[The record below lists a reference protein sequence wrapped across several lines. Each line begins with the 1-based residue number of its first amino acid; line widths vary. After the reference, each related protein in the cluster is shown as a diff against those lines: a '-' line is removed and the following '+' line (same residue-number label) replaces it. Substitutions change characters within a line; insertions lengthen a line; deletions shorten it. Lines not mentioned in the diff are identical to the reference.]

1 MRILII
7 GLGLIGGSLALSLK
21 ILGHEIIGC
30 DIGENANTA
39 KKLALANSFVDS
51 YNENLKPDIIILATP
66 IKATESWLQN
76 LSSIDKHITVID
88 LCSTKQGVIEAAKN
102 IRNNFVAA
110 HPMCGTEYSG
120 PNAAIHNL
128 YTDKTV
134 VLCELENSGKEHV
147 KKALDLFTELKMNI
161 VEMSAKQHDKHAAFI
176 SHLPHILSFS
186 LANAVMSQESPENIL
201 AMAAGGFKDMSRL
214 AKSSPYTWEQIFLTN
229 KDEVLKTLEIFEEKL
244 LTLKNAIKSDDSSA
258 LINEMSEANRLH
270 QLFGNIKWIN

>member
-7 GLGLIGGSLALSLK
+7 GLGLMGGSLALSLK

-30 DIGENANTA
+30 DIGENASMA
-39 KKLALANSFVDS
+39 KKLALANSFVEFYD
-51 YNENLKPDIIILATP
+51 ENIKPDIIILAIP
-66 IKATESWLQN
+66 IHAAESWLKNQ
-76 LSSIDKHITVID
+76 LSIDSNTTVID
-88 LCSTKQGVIEAAKN
+88 LCSTKQGVIEAASN
-102 IRNNFVAA
+102 IRKNFVAA

-128 YTDKTV
+128 YTNKTV
-134 VLCELENSGKEHV
+134 VLCELENSGKEH
-147 KKALDLFTELKMNI
+147 KQKAISLFNELKMNI

-214 AKSSPYTWEQIFLTN
+214 AKSSPYTWEQIFLAN
-229 KDEVLKTLEIFEEKL
+229 KDELLNTLEIFEEKL
-244 LTLKNAIKSDDSSA
+244 TNLKNAIKNNNDSV
-258 LINEMSEANRLH
+258 LISEMSEANRLH
-270 QLFGNIKWIN
+270 QLFGNIK